1 TAALSLLI
9 FRLFL
14 RTRKMKDAFKNV
26 RACRIVMTNNNREL
40 ATALAQVEE
49 FCDENRIPPGKAAQI
64 QLGVEELCAVTM
76 QKAFTGRKDEYIQ
89 IVLVIEPG
97 PQYVLHIRDSAP
109 FFNPLDL
116 RMEKAQ
122 KDMEASIMDSI
133 GVMMVRRQSKFIY
146 YRNYQGFNTMT
157 VVYE

>member
-1 TAALSLLI
+1 
-9 FRLFL
+9 
-14 RTRKMKDAFKNV
+14 
-26 RACRIVMTNNNREL
+26 
-40 ATALAQVEE
+40 
-49 FCDENRIPPGKAAQI
+49 
-64 QLGVEELCAVTM
+64 VEELCAVTM

-122 KDMEASIMDSI
+122 KDMEESIMDSI
-133 GVMMVRRQSKFIY
+133 GVMMVRRQSKSID